1 VSAGAAD
8 TGTVLAVRSSVVDAR
23 FEHRLPPILNAL
35 RCEGDGRN
43 SGGDDQRH
51 PALPEEGRRMAI

>member
-35 RCEGDGRN
+35 RCGEDGRN
-43 SGGDDQRH
+43 CGGDDRRH
-51 PALPEEGRRMAI
+51 PALPQEGRREAV